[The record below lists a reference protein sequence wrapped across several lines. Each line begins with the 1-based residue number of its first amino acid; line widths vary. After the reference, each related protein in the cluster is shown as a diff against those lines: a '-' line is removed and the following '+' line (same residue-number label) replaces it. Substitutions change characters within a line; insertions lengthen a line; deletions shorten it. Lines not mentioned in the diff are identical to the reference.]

1 MSIKPVKL
9 NEYLFRNYEFRKPI
23 TKLDLLPFD
32 LFKCITT
39 TFLSEFDNI
48 PLKQMYMRDI
58 TKKEL
63 SDAKLYQEEVEYN
76 DGEIDEYYEDCY
88 HEDRD
93 FSVYK
98 PENRWDDYDRG
109 YPDDYDPDK

>member
-1 MSIKPVKL
+1 
-9 NEYLFRNYEFRKPI
+9 
-23 TKLDLLPFD
+23 
-32 LFKCITT
+32 
-39 TFLSEFDNI
+39 
-48 PLKQMYMRDI
+48 MRDI

-109 YPDDYDPDK
+109 YPDDYDRGYPDDYDRGYPDDYDPDK